1 MKIRTLIFAM
11 VLTLLAPNVAR
22 ADEGMWLLS
31 LIGKNYDDMRRAG
44 FQLTP
49 EDIYSVNQSCLKD
62 AIVGLGNA
70 GSPFWHFCTGEII
83 SSKGLVSTN
92 HHCGYGKLQE
102 HSTVEHDYLRD
113 GFWAYTMEQELP
125 NPGLTA
131 SILVR
136 MDDVTAQ
143 VMQNI
148 TDDMSEADRTAA
160 IRRACK
166 EIEDRAVEGTKYAAQ
181 VKPMFNGNQFFL
193 FVHIIYRDVRLVGA
207 PPSSMGKFG
216 GDTDNWSWPRHT
228 CDFSM
233 FRIYT
238 APDGSP
244 ADYSKDNVPL
254 KPKHHLPVSAGEL
267 NDGDFAMVMGFPGT
281 TDRFLTSYGL
291 AETMDVTNKLRYEIR
306 TVKINIL
313 RDEMAADQATRIKY
327 ASKYASCSN
336 YWKYSNEQNKALR
349 NLNTM
354 AVKQQVEKEY
364 SDWARFQRNPK
375 YNDALGLI
383 REGYA
388 ARRNVQSAQTYLY
401 EGILGGPEAV
411 LFAAQMGRAFKARIE
426 AAQPEAKGI
435 MQKAK
440 SLVSKKEQVDLSN
453 YRPRIAAFYKD
464 YDEQVDRRLSA
475 ALFAYVYA
483 HIDADQCPQF
493 LQKAQKKY
501 KGDWTKYVDDLYKK
515 SIFANKESLAKFMD
529 KPNVNDLDDD
539 PLVKVG
545 TEVLEQYIALN
556 GSVPRQTTES
566 LQRGIRSFTDG
577 ILQINDGKRLMAPD
591 ANSTIRLTYGNVM
604 SYEPKDGVSYH
615 YYTTMDGVIQ
625 KEDPDNA
632 EFNVPE
638 RLKQL
643 YKEKNFGPYTNRKGE
658 MPACFI
664 TNNDITGG
672 NSGSPVINGKGV
684 LIGLA
689 FDGNSEAMSGDIDF
703 EENLQRCI
711 CLDSRYMLWVIDIYA
726 GAKNLIDEMDIV
738 R

>member
-1 MKIRTLIFAM
+1 M
-11 VLTLLAPNVAR
+11 TLLALTPRAAR

-49 EDIYSVNQSCLKD
+49 EDVYSVNQSCLKD

-70 GSPFWHFCTGEII
+70 GRPFWHFCTGEII
-83 SSKGLVSTN
+83 SDKGLVSTN

-113 GFWAYTMEQELP
+113 GFWAYTLEQELP

-136 MDDVTAQ
+136 MEDVTAR
-143 VMQNI
+143 VKEVLS
-148 TDDMSEADRTAA
+148 DDMNEGDRAAA
-160 IRRACK
+160 IKKVCRQ
-166 EIEDRAVEGTKYAAQ
+166 IEDGAVEGTQYEAQ

-291 AETMDVTNKLRYEIR
+291 DETMNVTNKLRYELR

-313 RDEMAADQATRIKY
+313 REEMSADQATRIKY

-354 AVKQQVEKEY
+354 ALKQQTEREY
-364 SDWARFQRNPK
+364 GEWARFQRNPK

-388 ARRNVQSAQTYLY
+388 ARRGVEEAQQYLY
-401 EGILGGPEAV
+401 EGILGGPEAA
-411 LFAAQMGRAFKARIE
+411 LFAAQMGGAFKRALE
-426 AAQPEAKGI
+426 AGEKPG
-435 MQKAK
+435 
-440 SLVSKKEQVDLSN
+440 LVKRVMGGKQQMDFSR
-453 YRPRIAAFYKD
+453 YRQRIAAFYKD
-464 YDEQVDRRLSA
+464 YDERVDRRLSA
-475 ALFAYVYA
+475 ALFGYVYS
-483 HIDADQCPQF
+483 HMDPNQCPEF
-493 LQKAQKKY
+493 LKKAQKKY
-501 KGDWTKYVDDLYKK
+501 NGNWTKYVDNLYDK
-515 SIFANKESLAKFMD
+515 SIFANKEALEKFME
-529 KPNVNDLDDD
+529 KPSAKAIDDD
-539 PLVKVG
+539 PLVQVG
-545 TEVLEQYIALN
+545 TEALEMYIALN
-556 GSVPRQTTES
+556 ESVPAQTREN
-566 LQRGIRSFTDG
+566 LQRGIRDFTDG
-577 ILQINDGKRLMAPD
+577 LLEINNGKRLMAPD

-604 SYEPKDGVSYH
+604 SYLPKDGVSYR
-615 YYTTMDGVIQ
+615 YYTTIEGVIQ
-625 KEDPDNA
+625 KEDPDND

-638 RLKQL
+638 RLKKL
-643 YKEKNFGPYTNRKGE
+643 YKEKNYGSYTNRKGE
-658 MPACFI
+658 LPTCFI

-711 CLDSRYMLWVIDIYA
+711 CLDSRYMLWVIDVYA
-726 GAKNLIDEMDIV
+726 GAKNLIAEMDIV

>member
-1 MKIRTLIFAM
+1 MKIRTLVIAM
-11 VLTLLAPNVAR
+11 VLTVMLPNVAR

-31 LIGKNYDDMRRAG
+31 LIGKNYDDMKRAG

-113 GFWAYTMEQELP
+113 GFWAYSMDQELP

-136 MDDVTAQ
+136 MEDVTAK
-143 VMQNI
+143 VKESLSDN
-148 TDDMSEADRTAA
+148 MSESDREAA
-160 IRRACK
+160 IEKVCAQ
-166 EIEDRAVEGTKYAAQ
+166 IEEEAVKGTQYAAK

-254 KPKHHLPVSAGEL
+254 TPKHHLPVSAGEL

-281 TDRFLTSYGL
+281 TDHFLTSYGL
-291 AETMDVTNKLRYEIR
+291 EETMDITNKLRYEIR

-313 RDEMAADQATRIKY
+313 REEMAADQATRIKY

-336 YWKYSNEQNKALR
+336 YWKYSNEQNKALK

-354 AVKQQVEKEY
+354 GVKKEVEREFAA
-364 SDWARFQRNPK
+364 WARSQKSPK
-375 YNDALGLI
+375 YSAALDLI
-383 REGYA
+383 KKGYA
-388 ARRNVQSAQTYLY
+388 ARRTAEEANQYVL
-401 EGILGGPEAV
+401 EGLLTGSEAPLFAVRLGGS
-411 LFAAQMGRAFKARIE
+411 
-426 AAQPEAKGI
+426 
-435 MQKAK
+435 MQRM
-440 SLVSKKEQVDLSN
+440 LEQDKNADLSRLEN
-453 YRPRIAAFYKD
+453 YANNFFKD
-464 YDEQVDRRLSA
+464 YDERVDRRLTA
-475 ALFAYVYA
+475 ALFEYVYV
-483 HIDADQCPQF
+483 HMNPDVCPKFLKDAN
-493 LQKAQKKY
+493 KKY
-501 KGDWTKYVDDLYKK
+501 KGNWTKYVDDLYAK
-515 SIFANKESLAKFMD
+515 SIFSNQENVGKFML
-529 KPNVNDLDDD
+529 KPNAKQLEKD
-539 PLVKVG
+539 PLLAVG
-545 TEVLEQYIALN
+545 MEAYELYLSLD
-556 GSVPRQTTES
+556 GSVSQEDKDN
-566 LQRGIRSFTDG
+566 LQRGIRDFTDG
-577 ILQINDGKRLMAPD
+577 ILQINEGRKLMSPD

-604 SYEPKDGVSYH
+604 SYEPKDGISCR
-615 YYTTMDGVIQ
+615 YYTTMKGVIE
-625 KEDPDNA
+625 KEDPNNS
-632 EFNVPE
+632 EFNVPA
-638 RLKQL
+638 RLKKL
-643 YKEKNFGPYTNRKGE
+643 YNEKNFGPYTNRRGE
-658 MPACFI
+658 MPTCFI

-726 GAKNLIDEMDIV
+726 GSKNLIEEMDIV
-738 R
+738 K

>member
-1 MKIRTLIFAM
+1 MKIRTLVFAM
-11 VLTLLAPNVAR
+11 ALMVLAPSVAR

-44 FQLTP
+44 FELTP
-49 EDIYSVNQSCLKD
+49 EDIYNVNQSCLKD

-70 GSPFWHFCTGEII
+70 GQPFWHFCTGEII
-83 SSKGLVSTN
+83 SSRGLVSTN

-113 GFWAYTMEQELP
+113 GFWAYTLEQELP

-131 SILVR
+131 SVLVR
-136 MDDVTAQ
+136 MEDVTAR
-143 VMQNI
+143 VMESI
-148 TDDMSEADRTAA
+148 TDDMSEGDREAA
-160 IRRACK
+160 LKKACK
-166 EIEDRAVEGTKYAAQ
+166 EVEEEAVKGTQYNAQ
-181 VKPMFNGNQFFL
+181 VKSMFHGNQFFL

-228 CDFSM
+228 CDFSL

-254 KPKHHLPVSAGEL
+254 SPKHHLPVSAGEL

-354 AVKQQVEKEY
+354 AVKQQTEQEY

-388 ARRNVQSAQTYLY
+388 ARRDAKEAQMFLY
-401 EGILGGPEAV
+401 EGILGGPEAM
-411 LFAAQMGRAFKARIE
+411 LFAAQMGRAITARING
-426 AAQPEAKGI
+426 AQPQEKGV
-435 MQKAK
+435 MQKVK
-440 SLVSKKEQVDLSN
+440 GLIGKKEQADLDVF
-453 YRPRIAAFYKD
+453 RPRIAAFYKD

-475 ALFAYVYA
+475 ALFGYVYA
-483 HIDADQCPQF
+483 HMAADQCPQF
-493 LQKAQKKY
+493 LVKAQKKY
-501 KGDWTKYVDDLYKK
+501 KGDWTKYVDDLYKN
-515 SIFANKESLAKFMD
+515 SIFANSERLAKFME
-529 KPNVNDLDDD
+529 KPSAKKVEDD
-539 PLVKVG
+539 PMVKAG
-545 TEVLEQYIALN
+545 TEALERYLAL
-556 GSVPRQTTES
+556 GEAVPRQTRES

-577 ILQINDGKRLMAPD
+577 ILQINEGKNLMAPD

-615 YYTTMDGVIQ
+615 YYTTMDGIIQ
-625 KEDPDNA
+625 KEDPENA
-632 EFNVPE
+632 EFNVPA
-638 RLKQL
+638 RLKEL
-643 YKEKNFGPYTNRKGE
+643 YKAKNFGPYTNRKGE

-726 GAKNLIDEMDIV
+726 GAKNLIEEMDIV